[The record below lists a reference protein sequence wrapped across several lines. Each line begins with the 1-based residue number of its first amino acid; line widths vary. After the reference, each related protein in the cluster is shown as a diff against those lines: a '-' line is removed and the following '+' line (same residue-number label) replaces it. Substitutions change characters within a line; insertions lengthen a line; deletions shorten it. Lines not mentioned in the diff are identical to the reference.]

1 LRAKVISHKQF
12 VGKHINEFTGQ
23 DVSYTEKRLVPN
35 QNYNK

>member
-23 DVSYTEKRLVPN
+23 DVYIHRKKISPKSKL
-35 QNYNK
+35 Q